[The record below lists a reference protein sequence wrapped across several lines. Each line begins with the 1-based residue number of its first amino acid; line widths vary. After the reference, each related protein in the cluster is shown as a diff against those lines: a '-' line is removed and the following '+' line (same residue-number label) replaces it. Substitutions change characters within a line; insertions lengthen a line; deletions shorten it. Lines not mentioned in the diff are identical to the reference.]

1 LTSLFLILFFLYL
14 WRLHMAKIVSRKLR
28 WDPVDGS
35 TGFKL
40 YYEATT
46 PGQPFTYE
54 SANLNVGVPVL
65 DIDGKHSVFFNQYPE
80 LQALP
85 EGVYD
90 FAVTAY
96 DEAGNESD
104 FAEVEGVP
112 LDLTA
117 PAAPTGVE
125 VVAG

>member
-1 LTSLFLILFFLYL
+1 
-14 WRLHMAKIVSRKLR
+14 MAKIVSRKLR
-28 WDPVDGS
+28 WDPVAGS
-35 TGFKL
+35 TGFNL
-40 YYEATT
+40 YFGSTT
-46 PGQPFTYE
+46 PGEPFTYE
-54 SANLNVGVPVL
+54 SPHLNVGVPPL
-65 DIDGKHSVFFNQYPE
+65 DADGKHVVFFNQYPE
-80 LQALP
+80 LQGLA

-125 VVAG
+125 VVAE